1 MKKLISTIMCLALLV
16 GCLAGCG
23 GNTQTGSIDGKGLK
37 ILLSLSQ
44 ADTFR
49 NVLVAQ
55 AQQTAE
61 ECGVQLDVLDAD
73 NSIENQVE
81 HIKKAVSENYDGIL
95 CGPVDADTAFELEAL
110 AGDIPIVFFNS
121 CPDESRLQAGKYIY
135 VGSDEY
141 VAGQYQAEYI
151 LDKFASADEINVVL
165 LKGPKKHSATKG
177 RSESL
182 KDTLNAS
189 GKKINYVFEDNADW
203 EQDRAKEMFNI
214 FLKTGQK
221 CDVAVCNNDSMA
233 LGIIDACDAAG
244 ISDVTVLGIDAT
256 ADGCKAIE
264 DGKMDFTVYQSAVGQ
279 GESAVYAAIALA
291 TGKDVTTLEGAA
303 EDGLYVWVP
312 FEKVDSSN
320 VKNYE

>member
-23 GNTQTGSIDGKGLK
+23 GNTQTGAADGKGLK
-37 ILLSLSQ
+37 MLLSLSQ

-61 ECGVQLDVLDAD
+61 ECGAQLDVFDAE

-81 HIKKAVSENYDGIL
+81 HIKKAVSENYDVIL
-95 CGPVDADTAFELEAL
+95 CGPVDADTALELEAL

-151 LDKFASADEINVVL
+151 LDKFASADEIKCGVV
-165 LKGPKKHSATKG
+165 KRTEKTFRDK
-177 RSESL
+177 R
-182 KDTLNAS
+182 
-189 GKKINYVFEDNADW
+189 KI
-203 EQDRAKEMFNI
+203 
-214 FLKTGQK
+214 
-221 CDVAVCNNDSMA
+221 
-233 LGIIDACDAAG
+233 
-244 ISDVTVLGIDAT
+244 
-256 ADGCKAIE
+256 
-264 DGKMDFTVYQSAVGQ
+264 
-279 GESAVYAAIALA
+279 
-291 TGKDVTTLEGAA
+291 
-303 EDGLYVWVP
+303 
-312 FEKVDSSN
+312 
-320 VKNYE
+320 

>member
-1 MKKLISTIMCLALLV
+1 M
-16 GCLAGCG
+16 
-23 GNTQTGSIDGKGLK
+23 
-37 ILLSLSQ
+37 
-44 ADTFR
+44 
-49 NVLVAQ
+49 AQ

-81 HIKKAVSENYDGIL
+81 HIKKAVSENYDVIL